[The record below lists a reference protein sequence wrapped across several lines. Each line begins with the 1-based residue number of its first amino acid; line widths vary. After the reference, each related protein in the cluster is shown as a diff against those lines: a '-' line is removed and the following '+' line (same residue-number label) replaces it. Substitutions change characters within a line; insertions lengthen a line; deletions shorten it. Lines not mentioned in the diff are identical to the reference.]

1 MAVAFSAQLQLSGCR
16 ANLILS
22 RDFFHN
28 CLSKDPYPHSHPKY
42 ELHYILAGGTTLIT
56 EQGSLSCAQGDFLL
70 VPGRCVHRLEPTD
83 AQTQTLVLL
92 FSLEGEPGAALEPLA
107 IHAPVRIRDTF
118 GGGQRL
124 LLIRQELVGCR
135 WAYRDKIRAELTAL
149 LSDLARARGEHG
161 TGADAVQEE
170 NRAEQI
176 EAYLATHGLEPDC
189 SCEALARELGL
200 STRQV
205 HRVCLQAFGQPF
217 RQLLTQMRMQI
228 AAHRLRTTDAR
239 ISELAEA
246 LGYASTAS
254 FSAAYKRHFGKP
266 PRAEKK
272 LTQSDIKP

>member
-1 MAVAFSAQLQLSGCR
+1 MAVAFSAQLQLTGSR

-22 RDFFHN
+22 QDFFDN
-28 CLSKDPYPHSHPKY
+28 CLSKDPYPHSHAKY
-42 ELHYILAGGTTLIT
+42 ELHYILTGGIELIA
-56 EQGSLSCAQGDFLL
+56 EQCSLSCTQGDFLL

-83 AQTQTLVLL
+83 AQTETLALR
-92 FSLEGEPGAALEPLA
+92 FSLEWESGGALAPLA
-107 IHAPVRIRDTF
+107 ICAPVRIRDTF

-149 LSDLARARGEHG
+149 LSDLARAKGEHG
-161 TGADAVQEE
+161 TAADAVQEE

-176 EAYLATHGLEPDC
+176 EAYLANHGLESDC

-205 HRVCLQAFGQPF
+205 HRVCLQAFGQSF
-217 RQLLTQMRMQI
+217 RQLLTGMRMQI
-228 AAHRLRTTDAR
+228 AAHRLRTTDMPIGA
-239 ISELAEA
+239 LAET
-246 LGYASTAS
+246 LGYASAAS

-266 PRAEKK
+266 PREEKK
-272 LTQSDIKP
+272 LTQSDTES

>member
-1 MAVAFSAQLQLSGCR
+1 MAVAFSAQLQLTGCR

-22 RDFFHN
+22 QDFFHN
-28 CLSKDPYPHSHPKY
+28 CLSRDPYPHSHPKY
-42 ELHYILAGGTTLIT
+42 ELHYILAGSIDLIT
-56 EQGSLSCAQGDFLL
+56 DQGTLSCAQGDFLL
-70 VPGRCVHRLEPTD
+70 VPSRCIHRLEPTD

-92 FSLEGEPGAALEPLA
+92 FSLEWGPDAVLASLA
-107 IHAPVRIRDTF
+107 ISVPARIRDTF

-124 LLIRQELVGCR
+124 LLIRQELTNCR
-135 WAYRDKIRAELTAL
+135 WAYRDKIQAELTAL

-161 TGADAVQEE
+161 AATDTVQEE

-189 SCEALARELGL
+189 SCETLARELGL

-217 RQLLTQMRMQI
+217 RQLLTGMRMQI
-228 AAHRLRTTDAR
+228 AAHRLRTTDTP
-239 ISELAEA
+239 IGTLAEA
-246 LGYASTAS
+246 LGYASAAS

-266 PRAEKK
+266 PRADK
-272 LTQSDIKP
+272 S

>member
-1 MAVAFSAQLQLSGCR
+1 MAVAFSAQLQLTGCR

-22 RDFFHN
+22 QDFFHN
-28 CLSKDPYPHSHPKY
+28 CLSKDPYPHSHSKY
-42 ELHYILAGGTTLIT
+42 ELHYILAGGIDLIA
-56 EQGSLSCAQGDFLL
+56 EGCDLSCAQGDFLL
-70 VPGRCVHRLEPTD
+70 VPSRCVHRLEPTD
-83 AQTQTLVLL
+83 DQTQTLALL
-92 FSLEGEPGAALEPLA
+92 FSLEWEPGATLAPLA
-107 IHAPVRIRDTF
+107 VSAPARIRDTF

-135 WAYRDKIRAELTAL
+135 WAYGDKIRAELTAL
-149 LSDLARARGEHG
+149 LSDLARAKGEHG
-161 TGADAVQEE
+161 AAADTVQEE

-217 RQLLTQMRMQI
+217 RQLLTGMRMEI
-228 AAHRLRTTDAR
+228 AAHRLRTTDTP
-239 ISELAEA
+239 IGTLAEA

-266 PRAEKK
+266 PRAEKN
-272 LTQSDIKP
+272 LTQSDAKT